1 MPPLKGAGGDLDDE
15 RSAVDGVMSK
25 RARHLPDSNKQRTNL
40 THSPPGSVF
49 IVYFHEDKALRD
61 RPPEVHNGKVA
72 TPRRRKRRQRPLVTV
87 LRELEAPG
95 MSALGGN
102 LERQNIMV

>member
-1 MPPLKGAGGDLDDE
+1 MKYQPYALA
-15 RSAVDGVMSK
+15 
-25 RARHLPDSNKQRTNL
+25 
-40 THSPPGSVF
+40 PGSVF

-72 TPRRRKRRQRPLVTV
+72 TPRRRKRRRRPLVTV
-87 LRELEAPG
+87 LREPEAPG